1 MFEALIENLKKNN
14 MEPYFVETKEE
25 VVPLVE
31 KLTNE
36 GDTVSCGG
44 SASLKESGVF
54 KLLKSGRYNF
64 LDRSKEGITPDEV
77 QEIYRKTFSAD
88 VFFGSANAL
97 TENGEIYNVDGNA
110 NRVSAIAFGP
120 KNVILIVGKNKI
132 VKDLNE
138 AAIRIKTIC
147 SPKNCQ
153 RLGLDTYCAKM
164 GRCVSL
170 NKENPQMSDGCDS
183 EQRICCTYTILGH
196 QRIKNRIKVI
206 IVNEDLGF

>member
-1 MFEALIENLKKNN
+1 MFEALIQKLEKNN
-14 MEPYFVETKEE
+14 MEAYFVETKED

-44 SASLKESGVF
+44 SATLKETGVSE
-54 KLLKSGRYNF
+54 LLRSGRYNF
-64 LDRSKEGITPDEV
+64 LDRAKEGITPDEV

-88 VFFGSANAL
+88 VFFGSANAI

-110 NRVSAIAFGP
+110 NRVSAITFGP
-120 KNVILIVGKNKI
+120 KSVILIVGKNKI

-138 AAIRIKTIC
+138 AALRVKTIC
-147 SPKNCQ
+147 APKNCV

-164 GRCVSL
+164 GKCVSL
-170 NKENPQMSDGCDS
+170 NKEKPDMSDGCDS
-183 EQRICCTYTILGH
+183 ESRICCSYTVLSH
-196 QRIKNRIKVI
+196 QRAKGRIKVI

>member
-1 MFEALIENLKKNN
+1 MFEALIQKLEKNN
-14 MEPYFVETKEE
+14 MEAYFVETKEE

-44 SASLKESGVF
+44 SVTLKETGVSE
-54 KLLKSGRYNF
+54 LLRSGRYNF
-64 LDRSKEGITPDEV
+64 LDRAKEGITPDEV
-77 QEIYRKTFSAD
+77 QKIYRKTFSAD
-88 VFFGSANAL
+88 VFFGSANAI

-110 NRVSAIAFGP
+110 NRVSAITFGP
-120 KNVILIVGKNKI
+120 KSVILIVGKNKI

-138 AAIRIKTIC
+138 AALRVKTLC
-147 SPKNCQ
+147 APKNCV

-164 GRCVSL
+164 GKCVSL
-170 NKENPQMSDGCDS
+170 NKENPDMSDGCDS
-183 EQRICCTYTILGH
+183 ESRICCSYTVLSH
-196 QRIKNRIKVI
+196 QRAKGRIKVI